1 MGGYFVEGLRG
12 VDYAG
17 DSGFK
22 GGSVNFLPFP
32 PHSVT
37 DVIGA
42 FHLSFAFRSN
52 TFIAPFFPI
61 GGAGGRRAA
70 DTLVNRDR
78 RICFI
83 YVLSQRVDVN

>member
-52 TFIAPFFPI
+52 AFIAPFFPI